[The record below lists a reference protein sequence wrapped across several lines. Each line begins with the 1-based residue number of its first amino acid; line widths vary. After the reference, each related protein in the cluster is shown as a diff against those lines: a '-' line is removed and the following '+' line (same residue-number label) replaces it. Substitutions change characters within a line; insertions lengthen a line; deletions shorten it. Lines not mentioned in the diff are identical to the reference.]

1 MAVPKGKVS
10 RQRRD
15 KRRSSHWKLTAP
27 AIVKCPNCGAFVMPH
42 HACKTCGKYNGR
54 DVIKVDDYKKLRRGA
69 LAPLLLLCAGVFRRI
84 AKESRAK
91 EARRMHRCTISHID
105 PDSPLRHAAHP
116 GDRLVS
122 INGNPITDV
131 LDYKYYAYDPELAV
145 CLRRPDGTEH
155 TVHVSKPLGG
165 ELGLDFET
173 YLMDNAHSCANHCV
187 FCFID
192 QMPPGMRPTLYFK
205 DDDARL
211 SFLMGNYM
219 TLTNLSEREVQRI
232 IHLHISPI
240 NVSVHATDPELRS
253 FLLGNPR
260 AGKTLEIMRRFS
272 DGGITMN
279 CQIVCCPGLNDGAQ
293 LQRTMHDL
301 AALYPKVH
309 SVSIVPVGLTKFRE
323 GLYPLTPFTPEHA
336 AETLDLVNAFG
347 DECVK
352 KFGAR
357 IFFCADELY
366 LKAGRELPPEEF
378 YEEFTQL
385 ENGVG
390 MLRLQQTEFRSALS
404 LSDPPDGVPFSMA
417 AGVSAAPFLEKLL
430 CTAQEKYATIKGHVY
445 AIENDFFG
453 RSINVSGL
461 ITGQD
466 LIAQLRGKDLGERLL
481 ISNNMVR
488 HDELDFLDDITLEQA
503 SAALGVPIYPVD
515 ADGFALC
522 DAMFGIL
529 PEVHLPDRGN
539 GSTDGAEYY
548 KYNPHKE
555 G

>member
-1 MAVPKGKVS
+1 MK
-10 RQRRD
+10 
-15 KRRSSHWKLTAP
+15 
-27 AIVKCPNCGAFVMPH
+27 N
-42 HACKTCGKYNGR
+42 
-54 DVIKVDDYKKLRRGA
+54 DVISK
-69 LAPLLLLCAGVFRRI
+69 
-84 AKESRAK
+84 
-91 EARRMHRCTISHID
+91 ID
-105 PDSPLRHAAHP
+105 NDSPLLHKAHI
-116 GDRLVS
+116 GDEIVS
-122 INGNPITDV
+122 INGNVIHDV
-131 LDYKYYAYDPELAV
+131 LDYKYFSYEPVLHIK
-145 CLRRPDGTEH
+145 LRRKDGTEH
-155 TVHVSKPLGG
+155 IVRVEKPEGRD
-165 ELGLDFET
+165 LGLEFAE
-173 YLMDNAHSCANHCV
+173 YLMDNPRSCANNCV

-192 QMPPGMRPTLYFK
+192 QLPKGMRKTMYFK

-211 SFLMGNYM
+211 SFLLGNYI
-219 TLTNLSEREVQRI
+219 TLTNLSEREIQRI
-232 IHLHISPI
+232 IDLHISPVNI
-240 NVSVHATDPELRS
+240 SVHATDPELRVR
-253 FLLGNPR
+253 LLRNKN
-260 AGKTLEIMRRFS
+260 AGKCVDIMRRFAG
-272 DGGITMN
+272 GGIVMN
-279 CQIVCCPGLNDGAQ
+279 CQIVCCPGLNDGKALMQ
-293 LQRTMHDL
+293 TMQDL
-301 AALYPKVH
+301 AAMHPAVH

-357 IFFCADELY
+357 VFFCADELY

>member
-1 MAVPKGKVS
+1 MQTLW
-10 RQRRD
+10 RNMD
-15 KRRSSHWKLTAP
+15 NL
-27 AIVKCPNCGAFVMPH
+27 
-42 HACKTCGKYNGR
+42 
-54 DVIKVDDYKKLRRGA
+54 IKSVDRG
-69 LAPLLLLCAGVFRRI
+69 
-84 AKESRAK
+84 
-91 EARRMHRCTISHID
+91 
-105 PDSPLRHAAHP
+105 SPLHGKAHP
-116 GDRLVS
+116 GDAVIS
-122 INGNPITDV
+122 INGHKIIDV
-131 LDYKYYAYDPELAV
+131 LDYKFFAYDSELHV
-145 CLRRPDGTEH
+145 VLRRPDGSERE
-155 TVHVSKPLGG
+155 VHVRKTVGG
-165 ELGLDFET
+165 DLGLEFES
-173 YLMDNAHSCANHCV
+173 YLMDTPRSCANNCV

-192 QMPPGMRPTLYFK
+192 QLPKGMRRTMYFK

-211 SFLMGNYM
+211 SFLLGNYI
-219 TLTNLSEREVQRI
+219 TLTNLSKREIERI
-232 IHLHISPI
+232 IALHISPI
-240 NVSVHATDPELRS
+240 NVSVHTTNPELRCAM
-253 FLLGNPR
+253 LRNPR
-260 AGKTLEIMRRFS
+260 AGETINTMRRFAES
-272 DGGITMN
+272 GITMN

-301 AALYPKVH
+301 AALYPQVH

-357 IFFCADELY
+357 VFFCADELY
-366 LKAGRELPPEEF
+366 LKAGRALPPEEF

-390 MLRLQQTEFRSALS
+390 MLRLQQTEFQAALR
-404 LSDPPDGVPFSMA
+404 LSDPPDGVPFSVA

-430 CTAQEKYATIKGHVY
+430 CTAREKYATIQGHVY

-481 ISNNMVR
+481 ISSNMVR

-529 PEVHLPDRGN
+529 PEVHLPDRGS